1 MGAEARSHVKL
12 DEDNAVPLRRDCA
25 IFITLN
31 PGYAGRVELPMN
43 LKALF
48 RQVAMV
54 APDNEF
60 ITEILLRSAGFI
72 GASQLAKKIVLIQ
85 GLAKDVIQ
93 KSSVKFDFG
102 LRSIKAIILAAEKL
116 KLQA

>member
-1 MGAEARSHVKL
+1 MDPRVLSMLAQVLITIQSRLRRMGHERASYVYL
-12 DEDNAVPLRRDCA
+12 DDTKVRLRRDCA

-72 GASQLAKKIVLIQ
+72 GAVQLARKIVLI
-85 GLAKDVIQ
+85 
-93 KSSVKFDFG
+93 
-102 LRSIKAIILAAEKL
+102 
-116 KLQA
+116 